1 MKDKFI
7 SFLGIA
13 KKAGKCIEGYNKC
26 EESLRNNKCA
36 LIIVSK
42 EASQNTREKFER
54 MTNTRNIP
62 IIIGCS
68 GEDLSCILG
77 RDKINIIGIVDTS
90 MATKLSQL
98 WNEKEENSFGGEC
111 FVKN

>member
-1 MKDKFI
+1 MKNKFI

-26 EESLRNNKCA
+26 EEELRNNKCA

-54 MTNTRNIP
+54 MTSVRNIP

-68 GEDLSCILG
+68 GEDLSQILG
-77 RDKINIIGIVDTS
+77 RDKINIIGIIDTS
-90 MATKLSQL
+90 MAAKLLEL
-98 WNEKEENSFGGEC
+98 WKEKEERE
-111 FVKN
+111 K